1 MLIYQYKCAEKFLDI
16 NSNERNEVES
26 QEKMNEDGTF
36 GFDVIPMRFNNPN
49 LTLSTHDSS
58 KDKDIWSTT
67 LDSAY
72 KTPYFTGTII
82 LFIFLLLTV
91 CICCCCRYRCFDKQK
106 VRVRAADEFEKLQ
119 LAKA

>member
-36 GFDVIPMRFNNPN
+36 N
-49 LTLSTHDSS
+49 LTLS

-119 LAKA
+119 IAKA